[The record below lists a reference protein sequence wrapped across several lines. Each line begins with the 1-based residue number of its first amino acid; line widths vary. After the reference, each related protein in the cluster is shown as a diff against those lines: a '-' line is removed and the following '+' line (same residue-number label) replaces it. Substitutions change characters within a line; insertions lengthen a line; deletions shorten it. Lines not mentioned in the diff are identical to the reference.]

1 MNGDEESNNVLL
13 TELGNNAYS
22 STDEDNEEDDDDDD
36 DDILFTPKKALKP
49 VIYENDIYN
58 EKDWDTDLE
67 GSSLKVMLY
76 NIKQIFEY

>member
-1 MNGDEESNNVLL
+1 MIDLNNLIELNGDEESNNVLL
-13 TELGNNAYS
+13 TELQNNAYS
-22 STDEDNEEDDDDDD
+22 STDDENEEDDD

-67 GSSLKVMLY
+67 G
-76 NIKQIFEY
+76 